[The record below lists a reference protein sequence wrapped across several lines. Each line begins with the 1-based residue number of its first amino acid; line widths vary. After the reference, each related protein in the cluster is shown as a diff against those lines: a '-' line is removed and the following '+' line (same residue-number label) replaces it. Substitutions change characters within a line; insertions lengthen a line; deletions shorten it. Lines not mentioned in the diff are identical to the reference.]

1 MIEFRGR
8 TVSVTTTA
16 EIQAWITD
24 RKKRFP
30 TAARVA
36 EKKTQQETRKR
47 EADEKRKQRM
57 EDQHKLQM
65 QKKGDKK
72 AIKKVKKDKIKKE
85 PKIKDE
91 EHKPADSLLTKEER
105 QRKKLEKHLRK
116 AEKLRSMLEQSDI
129 KDDAPSGDKPVPE
142 DSESSSLSDSS
153 SDDSSSSGSD
163 AAPDVEP
170 SKGRSKPVKILAA
183 DRKASKDGR
192 SNFTDMPCK
201 YFIRDGHC
209 RRKHCRFLHS
219 IPKKA
224 EKKTLF
230 ERVSIL
236 ILETNFC

>member
-129 KDDAPSGDKPVPE
+129 KDDAPSGDKPVPLVMIPAALE
-142 DSESSSLSDSS
+142 VTLRLTWNPPRVDQSPLRSWLLIAKHLRMDAQTSLICHASTLLEMAIAG
-153 SDDSSSSGSD
+153 GSIVGFCI
-163 AAPDVEP
+163 PF
-170 SKGRSKPVKILAA
+170 
-183 DRKASKDGR
+183 RKR
-192 SNFTDMPCK
+192 PRRRLCSN
-201 YFIRDGHC
+201 G
-209 RRKHCRFLHS
+209 
-219 IPKKA
+219 
-224 EKKTLF
+224 
-230 ERVSIL
+230 
-236 ILETNFC
+236 